1 MRNVERIEFYVSLNG
16 VVMATCDTNP
26 AREYVEADREITALM
41 LLSIARQFPAAYETL
56 RTAYSKYKNNK
67 SYYDYLC
74 VHRFIRC
81 NFGKADQ
88 LTWDV
93 EHGVLHIE
101 DTICPLKWGRECP
114 HRGIICNPTPYG
126 LTQREMEVARLT
138 SKGVTY
144 KEISARLGIAHNTIK
159 NIIQKITK
167 KLHLKSSK
175 DIARLFVVTI

>member
-1 MRNVERIEFYVSLNG
+1 MNKVERIEFYVSLNG
-16 VVMATCDTNP
+16 VVMATCDTQP
-26 AREYVEADREITALM
+26 AREYTETDRNITALM
-41 LLSIARQFPAAYETL
+41 LLSISRQYPAAYEAL
-56 RTAYSKYKNNK
+56 RTAYAKYKNNQR
-67 SYYDYLC
+67 YYDYLC

-88 LTWDV
+88 LTWDM
-93 EHGVLHIE
+93 ECGVLHIE
-101 DTICPLKWGRECP
+101 DTICPLKWGKECP
-114 HRGIICNPTPYG
+114 HRGIICNPNPYG
-126 LTQREMEVARLT
+126 LTHREMEVARMT